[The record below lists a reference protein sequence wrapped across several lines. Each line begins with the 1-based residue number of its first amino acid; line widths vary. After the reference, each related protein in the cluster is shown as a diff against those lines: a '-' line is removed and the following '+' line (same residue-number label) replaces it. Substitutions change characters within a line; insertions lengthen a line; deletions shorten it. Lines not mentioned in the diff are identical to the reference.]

1 METLEPRNSA
11 RPRVMVAGM
20 GAITALGPT
29 ATSLWNG
36 VRNARVAIRRVRQMP
51 MVGFGTRV
59 GAEVDPLLEPRHEYR
74 RPSGHREPAVDFAL
88 MAAEEAIDSAGI
100 PQDAVAPERWAVVL
114 GTCNAGLESAEMWY
128 LRDVGWDT
136 TEPEMLLL
144 YPPQA
149 LAEAV
154 AGAFGIKGPVISV
167 NTACASGANAIGYAA
182 ELLATGQADVALAG
196 GTDALSQILFAGF
209 TALES
214 LSPTSAAP
222 YSRGR
227 QGLSLG
233 EGSGMLVLV
242 REDLSRELGLRRLAE
257 FRGYGLSADGYHP
270 TAPHPEGEG
279 AARAV
284 RAAMSAGG
292 IRPEMV
298 HYINGHGTGTPK
310 NDSAET
316 NAIRASLGEAADRVL
331 VSSTKSMIGHLLG
344 AAGAVEAI
352 VTVGAIEHQVAP
364 PTANFGDI
372 DPECTLDYVP
382 NQARP
387 ATIDVALSNNF
398 AFGGQNACLAFARP
412 DALDEP
418 PPTPPHERVV
428 VTGLAALTSAGS
440 DLAAILEAV
449 GKGRTDRVA
458 SPNRVQRIEVDP
470 SPFLTPRETRRMDR
484 IGVLSVIAAK
494 RALADAGIIIDEASR
509 CRTGLVFG
517 TGMGPVETMEA
528 FGRPLVSEGPEAANP
543 AQFPNTVFNAAAGQ
557 VGIHTGVVGHTATL
571 TVGNAAGSSALHYG
585 SAIAATGRADAV
597 VCLAA
602 DMLSDTV
609 VRAYRDLGT
618 FAQNPDFVLSE
629 GAAALLLERQSYAI
643 SRGARVHGEILGSAI
658 TCDASGISRFDR
670 RGRGIERAMR
680 LALERA
686 GLPAMSVAQVW
697 AGYSG
702 ARAADTAERAAIR
715 RVLPS
720 QVEVIAPKLA
730 IGDPLAPA
738 GLIAAALALTAG
750 GRSEPA
756 VILVNSSSLGGT
768 HVSIVLRAGG

>member
-1 METLEPRNSA
+1 
-11 RPRVMVAGM
+11 MVAGM

-29 ATSLWNG
+29 AVSLWNG

-59 GAEVDPLLEPRHEYR
+59 GAEVDPLLEPRHDYR

-88 MAAEEAIDSAGI
+88 IAAEEAIDGAGI
-100 PQDAVAPERWAVVL
+100 PYDAVAPERWALVL

-136 TEPEMLLL
+136 NEPELLML

-154 AGAFGIKGPVISV
+154 AGAFGIMGPVISV

-196 GTDALSQILFAGF
+196 GTDALSQVLFAGF

-214 LSPTSAAP
+214 LSPISAAP

-233 EGSGMLVLV
+233 EGAGMLVLV
-242 REDLSRELGLRRLAE
+242 REDLARELGLRRLAE

-279 AARAV
+279 AARAI
-284 RAAMSAGG
+284 RAAMAAGG

-298 HYINGHGTGTPK
+298 QYINGHGTGTPK

-316 NAIRASLGEAADRVL
+316 NAIRAALGEAADRVL

-344 AAGAVEAI
+344 AAGVVEAI
-352 VTVGAIEHQVAP
+352 VTIGAIEHQVAP

-382 NQARP
+382 NEARP

-412 DALDEP
+412 DALSEP
-418 PPTPPHERVV
+418 PQALPHDRVV
-428 VTGLAALTSAGS
+428 VTGMAVLTSAGS
-440 DLAAILEAV
+440 DLASILDSV
-449 GKGRTDRVA
+449 WRGGTDRLA
-458 SPNRVQRIEVDP
+458 SPNRVQRLEVDP

-484 IGVLSVIAAK
+484 IGILSVIAAK
-494 RALADAGIIIDEASR
+494 RALADAGIVIDDVSR

-557 VGIHTGVVGHTATL
+557 IGIHTGVVGPTATL
-571 TVGNAAGSSALHYG
+571 TVGNAAGSSTVHYG
-585 SAIAATGRADAV
+585 SAITASGRADAV
-597 VCLAA
+597 LCLATDTLA
-602 DMLSDTV
+602 DTV
-609 VRAYRDLGT
+609 VRAYRDLGV
-618 FAQNPDFVLSE
+618 FARNPDYVLSE
-629 GAAALLLERQSYAI
+629 GAAALVLE
-643 SRGARVHGEILGSAI
+643 SRSHATSRDVRIYGEILASAI
-658 TCDASGISRFDR
+658 TCDARGISRYDR
-670 RGRGIERAMR
+670 HGHGIERAMR

-686 GLPAMSVAQVW
+686 GVPAASVSQVW

-702 ARAADTAERAAIR
+702 ARGADVAERSAIR
-715 RVLPS
+715 RLLPG
-720 QVEVIAPKLA
+720 QVEVVAPKLA
-730 IGDPLAPA
+730 LGDPLAPA
-738 GLIAAALALTAG
+738 GLIGAALALAAG
-750 GRSEPA
+750 ERSERA
-756 VILVNSSSLGGT
+756 LIVVNSSSLGGT
-768 HVSIVLRAGG
+768 HVSIVLSAGR